1 MNFVKSYAYMGAL
14 MLLSSAPLLRATEH
28 ADEAMM
34 HAEKAAHSAGDSS
47 AIQEHATEALKHI
60 EAAKAAGVNDPEK
73 LKHLLHGEKE
83 LRHALEDAKQFNTPS
98 AGSEASDA
106 LHHLE
111 KAQSQHP
118 NAPSQ

>member
-1 MNFVKSYAYMGAL
+1 MNFVKPYAYLGAL
-14 MLLSSAPLLRATEH
+14 MLLSSAPLLQATEH
-28 ADEAMM
+28 ADEAMK
-34 HAEKAAHSAGDSS
+34 HAEQAAHSAGDSS

-83 LRHALEDAKQFNTPS
+83 LRHAVEDAKQFNTPS
-98 AGSEASDA
+98 AGSEASEA

-118 NAPSQ
+118 NDPPQ